1 MNGALMT
8 VAWLTWRQL
17 FARRRGWLAAAVV
30 VMPFLLTFFYR
41 FASEDREGDRLI
53 FLMNLNGGLVLGVLL
68 PITSVIFGTTAFGGE
83 IEDGTLI
90 YLLVRPVRRWMVVLV
105 KFAVAALISA
115 ATVSASL
122 LLAWFAL
129 RNAELPAAFAKGF
142 VTAAI
147 IGAVLYC
154 GIFAYLGLVTR
165 RGLVF
170 GLIYTIVFEN
180 ILARNLP
187 GVKWLSIREFAVSLA
202 QWAGGEAV
210 KWPQPGV
217 PMTTVWVAGSIILA
231 IALTATMR
239 RLVRYEMVER
249 L

>member
-17 FARRRGWLAAAVV
+17 FARRRAWLAVAIVV
-30 VMPFLLTFFYR
+30 LPFLLTFFYR
-41 FASEDREGDRLI
+41 FASEDREGDRLV
-53 FLMNLNGGLVLGVLL
+53 FLMNLNRDLILGVLL
-68 PITSVIFGTTAFGGE
+68 PITAVIFGTTAFGGE
-83 IEDGTLI
+83 VEDGTLI
-90 YLLVRPVRRWMVVLV
+90 YLLVRPVPRWQVVLV
-105 KFAVAALISA
+105 KFAVAAL
-115 ATVSASL
+115 VSAVIVAASV

-129 RNAELPAAFAKGF
+129 RNAELPPAFAKGF
-142 VTAAI
+142 VTATLV
-147 IGAVLYC
+147 GAVLYC

-165 RGLVF
+165 RGLVV

-187 GVKWLSIREFAVSLA
+187 GVKFLSVREYAISLA
-202 QWAGGEAV
+202 QWAGGDAV
-210 KWPQPGV
+210 KWPAPGV

-231 IALTATMR
+231 IALAATMR
-239 RLVRYEMVER
+239 RLGRYEMAER